1 MTSIVQKKIPSQDA
15 SLYPFA
21 FLSVDKS
28 VSSRKNTLPRK
39 RVSDNIIIEATNNGF
54 YKEQYYQ
61 LREMCYRRDLGIDHF
76 DGSEDDYD
84 RDSIIVIAREG
95 RKVIA
100 GGRLTISLPSRPM
113 VLPLEEKGFIMSEL
127 FPELKL
133 ASKVYCE
140 TTRFAIHPD
149 FRSRAISFLINK
161 ELLKIGNKNNCF
173 CQFSVAPLKI
183 TRNYAIIARKLG
195 LLHKIVEGVMVPYKA
210 TYTHLNEEGIAL
222 SITYLYPSIKPNMK
236 NSYGRRT
243 EKHYA

>member
-1 MTSIVQKKIPSQDA
+1 MISIVQKKIPSQDA

-21 FLSVDKS
+21 FLPVDES
-28 VSSRKNTLPRK
+28 VSSRKKILPPK
-39 RVSDNIIIEATNNGF
+39 RVSDNIIIEATNNAF

-95 RKVIA
+95 RKVVA
-100 GGRLTISLPSRPM
+100 GARLTISSPSRPM

-161 ELLKIGNKNNCF
+161 ELLKIGNENNCSY
-173 CQFSVAPLKI
+173 QFTVAPLK
-183 TRNYAIIARKLG
+183 TSRNNAIIGRKLG
-195 LLHKIVEGVMVPYKA
+195 LLHKIIEGIKIPYKPI
-210 TYTHLNEEGIAL
+210 YGKLYEKGMVL
-222 SITYLYPSIKPNMK
+222 SITYLYPNTK
-236 NSYGRRT
+236 NVNSAT
-243 EKHYA
+243 AEKHYA